1 MLTKTDRRL
10 AGSDPWSIVDGLL
23 ESLYRSKS
31 RMAEPLIISNR
42 ITIPE
47 SELHFSFAR
56 SGGPGGQNVNKVSSK
71 ATLHWDVVQ
80 SPSLPAEVKGRFLT
94 RFKSRITTQ
103 GEIVVISQESRDQPK
118 NIQLCLDKLRA
129 MILEVLVPPKKR
141 RPTKP
146 TKGSKVRRLDAK
158 KSKSQ
163 TKANRRPIRGE

>member
-1 MLTKTDRRL
+1 MITLN
-10 AGSDPWSIVDGLL
+10 S
-23 ESLYRSKS
+23 
-31 RMAEPLIISNR
+31 R

-47 SELHFSFAR
+47 SELRFSFAR

-80 SPSLPAEVKGRFLT
+80 SPSLPDDVKQRFLT
-94 RFKSRITTQ
+94 KFKSRITTQ

-129 MILEVLVPPKKR
+129 MLMEVLVPPKKR

-146 TKGSKVRRLDAK
+146 TKGSKVRRLNDK

-163 TKANRRPIRGE
+163 TKANRRASWD

>member
-1 MLTKTDRRL
+1 MITLN
-10 AGSDPWSIVDGLL
+10 S
-23 ESLYRSKS
+23 
-31 RMAEPLIISNR
+31 R

-47 SELHFSFAR
+47 SELRFSFAR

-71 ATLHWDVVQ
+71 ATMHWDVVS
-80 SPSLPAEVKGRFLT
+80 SPSLPDDVKQRFLT

-129 MILEVLVPPKKR
+129 MLLEVLVPPKKR

-146 TKGSKVRRLDAK
+146 TKGSKVRRLNEK
-158 KSKSQ
+158 KNKSQ
-163 TKANRRPIRGE
+163 TKANRRASWD